1 MLQNKDIE
9 TLRMLFSSHNYV
21 MTTAELTASK
31 LYYADIKQLLD
42 EGLIERVR
50 RGYYHWTQDY
60 GESEVVI
67 INRLFPDAVL
77 CMETA
82 LFYYRYSDRNPAEWN
97 FAIDKNVSKRRTK
110 IDYPFIK
117 AYRVES
123 ELVTLG
129 ETEGEID
136 FHKVRI
142 YDRDRT
148 ICDVLRNMNKMDKEV
163 FNKAVQG
170 YVKDPKKNIPN
181 LIEYAKV
188 LRVQTRVELFLS
200 DEGQVIVGTERETGL
215 EGKASNVIKL
225 TEKRRCLNTINYS
238 KHLELL
244 EELQKTAISW
254 VAFNHK
260 AKNEK

>member
-97 FAIDKNVSKRRTK
+97 FAIDKNVYKR
-110 IDYPFIK
+110 I
-117 AYRVES
+117 
-123 ELVTLG
+123 
-129 ETEGEID
+129 ID
-136 FHKVRI
+136 FCTPLRDIFIYCKVPFGRI
-142 YDRDRT
+142 SVT
-148 ICDVLRNMNKMDKEV
+148 VSI
-163 FNKAVQG
+163 
-170 YVKDPKKNIPN
+170 
-181 LIEYAKV
+181 IE
-188 LRVQTRVELFLS
+188 
-200 DEGQVIVGTERETGL
+200 
-215 EGKASNVIKL
+215 
-225 TEKRRCLNTINYS
+225 
-238 KHLELL
+238 
-244 EELQKTAISW
+244 
-254 VAFNHK
+254 
-260 AKNEK
+260 

>member
-1 MLQNKDIE
+1 MQKNNTIVSLKE
-9 TLRMLFSSHNYV
+9 LFSRYNYV
-21 MTTAELTASK
+21 MTTAELTKSK
-31 LYYADIKQLLD
+31 VYYADIKRLLD

-50 RGYYHWTQDY
+50 RGYYHWILDN

-82 LFYYRYSDRNPAEWN
+82 LFYYKYSDRNPTEWN
-97 FAIDKNVSKRRTK
+97 FSIDKNISKLRTNV
-110 IDYPFIK
+110 DYPFIK
-117 AYRVES
+117 AYRVEP

-136 FHKVRI
+136 SHKVHI

-148 ICDVLRNMNKMDKEV
+148 ICDVLRNMNKMDKEI

-181 LIEYAKV
+181 LMKYAKV
-188 LRVQTRVELFLS
+188 LRVQKRVKDIIGVWL
-200 DEGQVIVGTERETGL
+200 
-215 EGKASNVIKL
+215 
-225 TEKRRCLNTINYS
+225 
-238 KHLELL
+238 
-244 EELQKTAISW
+244 
-254 VAFNHK
+254 
-260 AKNEK
+260 